1 MDVSEQTS
9 ELSKLFSPMLNWDK
23 GEFIKEDTSFANQHM
38 KVYINGELIPI
49 TYVEGSAGN
58 GHTDYIFT
66 LDKEIINLNDIKT
79 IQIECK

>member
-1 MDVSEQTS
+1 
-9 ELSKLFSPMLNWDK
+9 MLNWDK

-66 LDKEIINLNDIKT
+66 LDKEITNLNDIKA
-79 IQIECK
+79 